1 MAIIS
6 TDINRVITKN
16 ASGAGEVEMQGS
28 ISYNTDNGVATVTIT
43 SVSITEAFSG
53 DTTGWPFDC
62 YAVLSTGLTDG
73 VGEDPYN
80 YEGDRHNYNTPTAPS
95 PVASSIQAVTVDY
108 VNPLSQSQGTN
119 LLSSNIVFSTTV
131 SITPPTSTIYLF
143 LNIYRRRN
151 VSGSQ
156 LDVWSGWIASASLSW
171 NLYNIEYYA
180 NGGTGAPSPQTKI
193 QQTPINLSS
202 TEPTRTGY
210 TFQGWATSNSATT
223 AEYQPEE
230 IYTDDENLYL
240 YAVWTRI
247 TYPVTYY
254 ANGGTN
260 APGSQIKIHGTSLTL
275 SSQIPSRTNYGFRGW
290 AISASSTSIA
300 YTPGEIYTENADLN
314 LYAIWTFSI
323 RDRKTTIEGNEVWA
337 LATGLTDSWN
347 VNPTP
352 VTSINLPSSNPEDPL
367 SSDSYYYLTWELLIW
382 SLYVGRQM
390 TMPSFNQETS
400 YDIGSISNN
409 VWVSY
414 TDELGV
420 RHPLNSTLTVS
431 LRSRPN
437 WSIPQRFRSYEL
449 RFTISGDASSDMPPE
464 ETKLW
469 ITYKGIHEQAIF
481 QFSDVGWCD
490 NTLTLDSLP
499 AIDDIPS
506 SLQDI
511 CSYWGNSEH
520 GGYVTGADESMMIGS
535 PGVRLSLDLRET
547 GLVKIRCLVPD
558 SFTADLESYNPLGG
572 FGSATGV
579 SLNRETGIFSSTTTQ
594 GYLVDVNFPY

>member
-1 MAIIS
+1 MLF
-6 TDINRVITKN
+6 R
-16 ASGAGEVEMQGS
+16 SG
-28 ISYNTDNGVATVTIT
+28 
-43 SVSITEAFSG
+43 
-53 DTTGWPFDC
+53 
-62 YAVLSTGLTDG
+62 
-73 VGEDPYN
+73 
-80 YEGDRHNYNTPTAPS
+80 
-95 PVASSIQAVTVDY
+95 
-108 VNPLSQSQGTN
+108 
-119 LLSSNIVFSTTV
+119 
-131 SITPPTSTIYLF
+131 
-143 LNIYRRRN
+143 
-151 VSGSQ
+151 
-156 LDVWSGWIASASLSW
+156 
-171 NLYNIEYYA
+171 
-180 NGGTGAPSPQTKI
+180 
-193 QQTPINLSS
+193 
-202 TEPTRTGY
+202 RT
-210 TFQGWATSNSATT
+210 
-223 AEYQPEE
+223 
-230 IYTDDENLYL
+230 YTDDKNLYL

-247 TYPVTYY
+247 TYSVTYN
-254 ANGGTN
+254 ANGGSN
-260 APGSQIKIHGTSLTL
+260 PPDSQTKEHGTDLTL
-275 SSQIPSRTNYGFRGW
+275 RSQIPSRTNYGFRGW
-290 AISASSTSIA
+290 AISNSSTTIA
-300 YTPGEIYTENADLN
+300 YTPGGSYTENADLN

-352 VTSINLPSSNPEDPL
+352 VTEDSINLPSSNPEDPL

-390 TMPSFNQETS
+390 TIPSFNQETS

-469 ITYKGIHEQAIF
+469 VTYKSIHEQAIF

-490 NTLTLDSLP
+490 NTLTLNSLP
-499 AIDDIPS
+499 AIDGIPS

-520 GGYVTGADESMMIGS
+520 GGYVTSADESMMIGS

-572 FGSATGV
+572 FGSVTGV